1 MFRLIFKQ
9 LKKKE
14 WLGMVAVVALICG
27 QVYLELLIPDYMSE
41 ITTLVQTEV
50 SALSGRIL
58 IAGAKMLVCAIVS
71 TILASITG
79 YIIARISASVS
90 MRLRSEIF
98 NKVQSFSTNEIKKF
112 STASL
117 ITRSTNDITQ
127 IQNFFVMGLSA
138 LIRAPIMAVWAIVKI
153 SGKSYQ
159 WSIATLVAVLVLFV
173 AVITIT
179 TFVIPK
185 FRKMQTLTDNLNN
198 ITRENLVGLKVVR
211 AYNAENYQENKFRK
225 ANDELTKTNM
235 TANRVLSVLS
245 PLMNVVMNGLP
256 LAIYWIG
263 AYLINSA
270 GVVDK
275 LTIFSDM
282 VVFSSYA
289 IQIVMSF
296 VMLVMVFI
304 MLPRASVSARRISEV
319 LNTNSSIVSGSGVVV
334 NEKDKGTV
342 EFKSVSFKYPDADE
356 YVLENVNFKV
366 KKGETIAFIG
376 STGSGKS
383 TLINLVPRFYD
394 VTEGEV
400 LVDGKDV
407 RDFDLTDLRDRIGY
421 VSQRAVLFSG
431 SVLSNVAFGGGEV
444 KPDEES
450 VEKAI
455 DISQSSEFV
464 SKMEFGLNA
473 HISQGGKNV
482 SGGQKQ
488 RLTIARAI
496 AKKPEILIF
505 DDSFSALDYKT
516 DKTLRSELKLELG
529 DTTLLIVAQRIGTIK
544 DADQIMVLDEGKVV
558 GLGTHE
564 SLLKTCNV
572 YREIARSQLSEEEL
586 NASKK

>member
-41 ITTLVQTEV
+41 ITTLVQSEV
-50 SALSGRIL
+50 SALSGIL

-179 TFVIPK
+179 SFVIPK
-185 FRKMQTLTDNLNN
+185 FKKMQTLTDNLNN

-211 AYNAENYQENKFRK
+211 AYNAENYQENKFSK

-319 LNTNSSIVSGSGVVV
+319 LNTNSSIVSGAGVVV

-366 KKGETIAFIG
+366 EKGETIAFIG

-516 DKTLRSELKLELG
+516 DKTLRSELKSELG

-564 SLLKTCNV
+564 SLLKTCDV

-586 NASKK
+586 NAGKK

>member
-9 LKKKE
+9 IKKKE

-50 SALSGRIL
+50 SALSGIL

-138 LIRAPIMAVWAIVKI
+138 LIRAPIMAIWAIVKI

-211 AYNAENYQENKFRK
+211 AYNAENYQENKFSK

-342 EFKSVSFKYPDADE
+342 EFKSVSFKYPDAYE

-516 DKTLRSELKLELG
+516 DKTLRSELKSELG

-564 SLLKTCNV
+564 SLLKTCDV

>member
-14 WLGMVAVVALICG
+14 WLGMLAVVALICG

-50 SALSGRIL
+50 SALSGIL

-516 DKTLRSELKLELG
+516 DKTLRSELKSELG

>member
-50 SALSGRIL
+50 SALSGIL

-138 LIRAPIMAVWAIVKI
+138 LIRAPIMTIWAIVKI

-319 LNTNSSIVSGSGVVV
+319 LNTNSSIVSGAGVVV

-366 KKGETIAFIG
+366 EKGETIAFIG

-516 DKTLRSELKLELG
+516 DKTLRSELKSELG

-564 SLLKTCNV
+564 SLLKTCDV

>member
-14 WLGMVAVVALICG
+14 WLGVVAVVALICG

-50 SALSGRIL
+50 SALSGIL

-198 ITRENLVGLKVVR
+198 ITRENLIGLKVVR

-516 DKTLRSELKLELG
+516 DKTLRSELKSELG

-564 SLLKTCNV
+564 SLLKTCDV

-586 NASKK
+586 NAGKK

>member
-50 SALSGRIL
+50 SALSGIL

-179 TFVIPK
+179 SFVIPK
-185 FRKMQTLTDNLNN
+185 FKKMQTLTDNLNN

-211 AYNAENYQENKFRK
+211 AYNAENYQENKFSK

-319 LNTNSSIVSGSGVVV
+319 LNTNSSIVSGAGVVV

-366 KKGETIAFIG
+366 EKGETIAFIG

-516 DKTLRSELKLELG
+516 DKTLRSELKSELG

-564 SLLKTCNV
+564 SLLKTCDV

-586 NASKK
+586 NAGKK

>member
-41 ITTLVQTEV
+41 ITTLVQSEV
-50 SALSGRIL
+50 SALSGIL

-138 LIRAPIMAVWAIVKI
+138 LIRAPIMAIWAIVKI

-179 TFVIPK
+179 SFVIPK

-319 LNTNSSIVSGSGVVV
+319 LNTNSSILSGSGVVV

-400 LVDGKDV
+400 LVDGKNV

-516 DKTLRSELKLELG
+516 DKTLRSELKSELG

-564 SLLKTCNV
+564 SLLKTCDV

>member
-14 WLGMVAVVALICG
+14 WLGVVAVVALICG

-41 ITTLVQTEV
+41 ITKLVQTEV
-50 SALSGRIL
+50 SALSGIL

-516 DKTLRSELKLELG
+516 DKTLRSELKSELG

-564 SLLKTCNV
+564 SLLKTCDV

>member
-41 ITTLVQTEV
+41 ITTLVQSEV
-50 SALSGRIL
+50 SVLSGIL

-71 TILASITG
+71 AILASITG

-138 LIRAPIMAVWAIVKI
+138 LIRAPIMAIWAIVKI

-179 TFVIPK
+179 SFVIPK

-319 LNTNSSIVSGSGVVV
+319 LNTNSSIVSGAGVVV

-516 DKTLRSELKLELG
+516 DKTLRSELKSELG

-564 SLLKTCNV
+564 SLLKTCDV

-586 NASKK
+586 NAGKK

>member
-50 SALSGRIL
+50 SALSGIL

-179 TFVIPK
+179 SFVIPK

-319 LNTNSSIVSGSGVVV
+319 LNTNSSILSGSGVVV

-516 DKTLRSELKLELG
+516 DKTLRSELKSELG

-564 SLLKTCNV
+564 SLLKTCDV

>member
-50 SALSGRIL
+50 SALSGIL

-179 TFVIPK
+179 SFVIPK

-211 AYNAENYQENKFRK
+211 AYNAENYQENKFSK
-225 ANDELTKTNM
+225 ANDELKKTNM

-450 VEKAI
+450 VVKAI

-516 DKTLRSELKLELG
+516 DKTLRSELKSELG

-564 SLLKTCNV
+564 SLLKTCDV

>member
-41 ITTLVQTEV
+41 ITTLVQSEV
-50 SALSGRIL
+50 SALSGIL

-71 TILASITG
+71 AILASITG

-138 LIRAPIMAVWAIVKI
+138 LIRAPIMAIWAIVKI

-211 AYNAENYQENKFRK
+211 AYNAENYQENKFSK

-319 LNTNSSIVSGSGVVV
+319 LNTNSSILSGSGVVV

-366 KKGETIAFIG
+366 EKGETIAFIG

-455 DISQSSEFV
+455 DISQSAEFV

-516 DKTLRSELKLELG
+516 DKTLRSELKSELG

-564 SLLKTCNV
+564 SLLKTCDV

>member
-14 WLGMVAVVALICG
+14 WLGMLAVVALICG

-41 ITTLVQTEV
+41 ITTLVQSEV
-50 SALSGRIL
+50 SVLSGIL

-455 DISQSSEFV
+455 DISQSAEFV

-516 DKTLRSELKLELG
+516 DKTLRSELKSELG

>member
-41 ITTLVQTEV
+41 ITTLVQSEV
-50 SALSGRIL
+50 SALSGIL

-71 TILASITG
+71 AILASITG

-138 LIRAPIMAVWAIVKI
+138 LIRAPIMAIWAIVKI

-211 AYNAENYQENKFRK
+211 AYNAENYQENKFSK

-455 DISQSSEFV
+455 DISQSAEFV

-516 DKTLRSELKLELG
+516 DKTLRSELKSELG

-544 DADQIMVLDEGKVV
+544 DADQIMVLDEGKVI

-564 SLLKTCNV
+564 SLLKTCDV

>member
-14 WLGMVAVVALICG
+14 WLGMLAVVALICG

-41 ITTLVQTEV
+41 ITTLVQSEV
-50 SALSGRIL
+50 SVLSGIL

-455 DISQSSEFV
+455 DISQSAEFV

-488 RLTIARAI
+488 RLTIARKKK
-496 AKKPEILIF
+496 KKPEILIF

-516 DKTLRSELKLELG
+516 DKTLRSELKSELG

>member
-50 SALSGRIL
+50 SALSGIL

-90 MRLRSEIF
+90 MRLRSKIF

-138 LIRAPIMAVWAIVKI
+138 LIRAPIMAIWAIVKI

-179 TFVIPK
+179 SFVIPK

-450 VEKAI
+450 VVKAI

-516 DKTLRSELKLELG
+516 DKTLRSELKSELG

-564 SLLKTCNV
+564 SLLKTCDV
-572 YREIARSQLSEEEL
+572 YREIALSQLSEEEL

>member
-1 MFRLIFKQ
+1 MFKLIFKQ

-14 WLGMVAVVALICG
+14 WLLMVLIVALICG

-41 ITTLVQTEV
+41 ITRLVQVETGT
-50 SALSGRIL
+50 LNGIL
-58 IAGAKMLVCAIVS
+58 IAGAKMLVCAITS
-71 TILASITG
+71 TILASVTG
-79 YIIARISASVS
+79 FIVSRISSSVS

-98 NKVQSFSTNEIKKF
+98 SKVQSFSTNEIKKF

-138 LIRAPIMAVWAIVKI
+138 LIRAPIMAIWAIVKI

-179 TFVIPK
+179 SFVIPK
-185 FRKMQTLTDNLNN
+185 FRKMQTLTDNLNR
-198 ITRENLVGLKVVR
+198 ITRENLIGLKVVR
-211 AYNAENYQENKFRK
+211 AYNAENYQEDKFNR
-225 ANDELTKTNM
+225 ANDELTNTNM
-235 TANRVLSVLS
+235 SAHRMLSVMS
-245 PLMNVVMNGLP
+245 PLMSAVMSGLP

-263 AYLINSA
+263 AYLINRA

-319 LNTNSSIVSGSGVVV
+319 LNTNSSIVSGAGVVV
-334 NEKDKGTV
+334 QEKDKGTV

-356 YVLENVNFKV
+356 YILQNVNFKV

-400 LVDGKDV
+400 LVDGNDV

-455 DISQSSEFV
+455 DISQSAEFV
-464 SKMEFGLNA
+464 SKMEYGLNA
-473 HISQGGKNV
+473 RISQGGKNV

-516 DKTLRSELKLELG
+516 DKTLRSELKSELG

-558 GLGTHE
+558 GLGTHK
-564 SLLKTCNV
+564 SLLKTCDV
-572 YREIARSQLSEEEL
+572 YREIAHSQLSEEEL

>member
-41 ITTLVQTEV
+41 ITTLVQSEV
-50 SALSGRIL
+50 SVLSGIL

-71 TILASITG
+71 AILASITG

-127 IQNFFVMGLSA
+127 IQNFFVMGMSA

-179 TFVIPK
+179 SFVIPK

-516 DKTLRSELKLELG
+516 DKMLRSELKSELG

-564 SLLKTCNV
+564 SLLKTCDV

>member
-14 WLGMVAVVALICG
+14 WLGMLAVVALICG

-41 ITTLVQTEV
+41 ITTLVQSEV
-50 SALSGRIL
+50 SVLSGIL

-71 TILASITG
+71 AILASITG

-211 AYNAENYQENKFRK
+211 AYNAENYQENKFSK

-296 VMLVMVFI
+296 VLLVMVFI

-407 RDFDLTDLRDRIGY
+407 RDFDLNDLRDRIGY

-455 DISQSSEFV
+455 DISQSAEFV

-516 DKTLRSELKLELG
+516 DKMLRSELKSELG

-564 SLLKTCNV
+564 SLLKTCDV

>member
-50 SALSGRIL
+50 SALSGIL

-71 TILASITG
+71 AILASITG

-516 DKTLRSELKLELG
+516 DKTLRSELKSELG

-564 SLLKTCNV
+564 SLLKTCDV

>member
-50 SALSGRIL
+50 SALSGIL

-211 AYNAENYQENKFRK
+211 AYNAENYQENKFSK

-516 DKTLRSELKLELG
+516 DKTLRSELKSELG

>member
-50 SALSGRIL
+50 SALSGIL

-138 LIRAPIMAVWAIVKI
+138 LIRAPIMAIWAIVKI

-179 TFVIPK
+179 SFVIPK

-211 AYNAENYQENKFRK
+211 AYNAENYQENKFKK

-319 LNTNSSIVSGSGVVV
+319 LNTNSSIVSGAGVVV

-366 KKGETIAFIG
+366 EKGETIAFIG

-383 TLINLVPRFYD
+383 SLINLVPRFYD

-444 KPDEES
+444 KPDKES

-455 DISQSSEFV
+455 DISQSAEFV

-516 DKTLRSELKLELG
+516 DKTLRSELKSELG

-564 SLLKTCNV
+564 SLLKTCDV

>member
-50 SALSGRIL
+50 SALSGIL

-159 WSIATLVAVLVLFV
+159 WSIVTLVAVLVLFV

-211 AYNAENYQENKFRK
+211 AYNAENYQENKFSK

-296 VMLVMVFI
+296 VLLVMVFI

-516 DKTLRSELKLELG
+516 DKTLRSELKSELG

-558 GLGTHE
+558 GIGTHE
-564 SLLKTCNV
+564 SLLKTCDV

-586 NASKK
+586 NASKQ

>member
-50 SALSGRIL
+50 SALSGIL

-211 AYNAENYQENKFRK
+211 AYNAENYQENKFSK

-342 EFKSVSFKYPDADE
+342 EFKSVSFKYPDAYE

-516 DKTLRSELKLELG
+516 DKTLRSELKSELG

-564 SLLKTCNV
+564 SLLKTCDV

>member
-14 WLGMVAVVALICG
+14 WLGMLAVVALICG

-50 SALSGRIL
+50 SALSGIL

-138 LIRAPIMAVWAIVKI
+138 LIRAPIMAIWAIVKI

-211 AYNAENYQENKFRK
+211 AYNAENYQENKFSK

-516 DKTLRSELKLELG
+516 DKMLRSELKSELG

-564 SLLKTCNV
+564 SLLKTCDV

>member
-14 WLGMVAVVALICG
+14 WLGMVAVVALICS

-50 SALSGRIL
+50 SALSGIL

-211 AYNAENYQENKFRK
+211 AYNAENYQENKFSK

-319 LNTNSSIVSGSGVVV
+319 LNTNSSILSGSGVVV

-455 DISQSSEFV
+455 DISQSAEFV

-516 DKTLRSELKLELG
+516 DKTLRSELKSELG

-564 SLLKTCNV
+564 SLLKTCDV

>member
-14 WLGMVAVVALICG
+14 WLGMLAVVALICG

-50 SALSGRIL
+50 SALSGIL

-211 AYNAENYQENKFRK
+211 AYNAENYQENKFSK

-296 VMLVMVFI
+296 VLLVMVFI

-516 DKTLRSELKLELG
+516 DKTLRSELKSELG

-544 DADQIMVLDEGKVV
+544 DADQIMVLDDGKVV

-564 SLLKTCNV
+564 SLLKTCDV

>member
-41 ITTLVQTEV
+41 ITTLVQSEV
-50 SALSGRIL
+50 SALSGIL

-455 DISQSSEFV
+455 DISQSTEFV

-516 DKTLRSELKLELG
+516 DKTLRSELKSELG

-564 SLLKTCNV
+564 SLLKTCDV

>member
-14 WLGMVAVVALICG
+14 WLGMFAVVALICG

-41 ITTLVQTEV
+41 ITTLVQSEV
-50 SALSGRIL
+50 SVLSGIL

-71 TILASITG
+71 AILASITG

-211 AYNAENYQENKFRK
+211 AYNAENYQENKFSK

-455 DISQSSEFV
+455 DISQSAEFV

-516 DKTLRSELKLELG
+516 DKTLRSELKSELG

-564 SLLKTCNV
+564 SLLKTCDV

>member
-50 SALSGRIL
+50 SALSGIL

-211 AYNAENYQENKFRK
+211 AYNTENYQENKFSK

-516 DKTLRSELKLELG
+516 DKTLRSELKSELG

-564 SLLKTCNV
+564 SLLKTCDA

>member
-50 SALSGRIL
+50 SALSGIL

-179 TFVIPK
+179 SFVIPK

-211 AYNAENYQENKFRK
+211 AYNAENYQENKFSK

-319 LNTNSSIVSGSGVVV
+319 LNTNSSILSGSGVVV

-455 DISQSSEFV
+455 DISQSAEFV

-516 DKTLRSELKLELG
+516 DKTLRSELKSELG

-564 SLLKTCNV
+564 SLLKTCDV

-586 NASKK
+586 NAGKK

>member
-14 WLGMVAVVALICG
+14 WLGMLAVVALICG

-41 ITTLVQTEV
+41 ITTLVQSEV
-50 SALSGRIL
+50 SVLSGIL

-179 TFVIPK
+179 SFVIPK

-211 AYNAENYQENKFRK
+211 AYNAENYQENKFSK

-455 DISQSSEFV
+455 DISQSAEFV

-516 DKTLRSELKLELG
+516 DKMLRSELKSELG

-564 SLLKTCNV
+564 SLLKTCDV

>member
-41 ITTLVQTEV
+41 ITTLVQSEV
-50 SALSGRIL
+50 SALSGIL

-138 LIRAPIMAVWAIVKI
+138 LIRAPIMAIWAIVKI

-179 TFVIPK
+179 SFVIPK

-455 DISQSSEFV
+455 DISQSTEFV

-516 DKTLRSELKLELG
+516 DKTLRSELKSELG

>member
-50 SALSGRIL
+50 SALSGIL

-211 AYNAENYQENKFRK
+211 AYNAENYQENKFSK

-516 DKTLRSELKLELG
+516 DKTLRSELKSELG

-564 SLLKTCNV
+564 SLLKTCDA

>member
-41 ITTLVQTEV
+41 ITTLVQSEV
-50 SALSGRIL
+50 SALSGIL

-71 TILASITG
+71 AILASITG

-179 TFVIPK
+179 SFVIPK

-366 KKGETIAFIG
+366 EKGETIAFIG

-431 SVLSNVAFGGGEV
+431 SVLSNVAFGGGDV

-450 VEKAI
+450 VVKAI

-516 DKTLRSELKLELG
+516 DKMLRSELKSELG

-564 SLLKTCNV
+564 SLLKTCDV